1 MLCFKMHH
9 CLHHTQERP
18 KEMKITSDGCMF
30 FVMKIIL
37 ILAFFVVVYEC
48 FFIARHEW
56 REFRKPQTVERA
68 Q

>member
-1 MLCFKMHH
+1 
-9 CLHHTQERP
+9 
-18 KEMKITSDGCMF
+18 MKITSDGCTF

-37 ILAFFVVVYEC
+37 ILAFFVVGYEC

-56 REFRKPQTVERA
+56 QEIVKPQTVERA